1 MKDEIEKIIHKAADC
16 LADAELNIQF
26 DRYTACINRSYYC
39 IFDCIQALLYVKG
52 IFAKTHQGSH
62 TKFHEFYLKTNLLPR
77 ELGERLN
84 FVFDLR
90 QAGDYDYEAKM
101 TKEDAQTALEIATLF
116 LTKTKDLLG

>member
-1 MKDEIEKIIHKAADC
+1 MVYVLASLLFLIC
-16 LADAELNIQF
+16 LYGPFIK
-26 DRYTACINRSYYC
+26 
-39 IFDCIQALLYVKG
+39 LLEPRQNVKCA
-52 IFAKTHQGSH
+52 IASSF
-62 TKFHEFYLKTNLLPR
+62 LPF
-77 ELGERLN
+77 N